1 VNTRSG
7 HLFAGAG
14 KLQCV
19 PFARNESGIELVGN
33 AWTWW
38 DNAVG
43 VYQRGRVPEP
53 ASVLAFR
60 SSGAM
65 RLGHVAVVSRVVNS
79 REIEIEHANWGPG
92 AINRDVPV
100 VDVSEKNDWSA
111 VRVALGRPVE
121 FGNIYPTYGFIYDRP
136 DRGTIVTADN
146 ATPPPVPQLNPVPR
160 EVRRRFEPTPEAMP
174 PVITMTYDEAFE
186 EVAEAPVP
194 RHRRR

>member
-1 VNTRSG
+1 MHARRTGGGIAILGSLLALSLPVTSDSASAGPRNRNTAAHRAVNTRSG

-65 RLGHVAVVSRVVNS
+65 R
-79 REIEIEHANWGPG
+79 
-92 AINRDVPV
+92 
-100 VDVSEKNDWSA
+100 
-111 VRVALGRPVE
+111 
-121 FGNIYPTYGFIYDRP
+121 
-136 DRGTIVTADN
+136 
-146 ATPPPVPQLNPVPR
+146 
-160 EVRRRFEPTPEAMP
+160 
-174 PVITMTYDEAFE
+174 
-186 EVAEAPVP
+186 
-194 RHRRR
+194 